1 MVPPRRLFAPKFM
14 TDIAAADELPS
25 SMCFLEASAARFY
38 EKISDEEYY
47 RHVFAHLTGTNGTR
61 LMRASQVFKAYSAGD
76 LEGIKSRVHDMREE
90 HVPYLLRMLA
100 MRGLLDRRPGVLEF
114 CLNRDGF
121 GYESNFVRKVDIVDK
136 DKDPETFKVLEE
148 SDFRKLHP
156 LRPHPAF
163 DTDVGGR
170 FPVDW

>member
-25 SMCFLEASAARFY
+25 SMCFLEATLERHDPFAYSVLDSAKKMGRVEDATLF
-38 EKISDEEYY
+38 E
-47 RHVFAHLTGTNGTR
+47 
-61 LMRASQVFKAYSAGD
+61 QVFKAYSAGD